1 MKNLKLKFIALLIL
15 AAGIGAAC
23 SVDDKDNYCFS
34 SAYVPISA
42 VTGPTTTKINVPIT
56 FNVSYLPGGTCG
68 KLNHIVESKPTT
80 DEPLKRNITVLV
92 DYVGCQCPATDK
104 ALTDP
109 YTFTASAAGTYELK
123 FSTSDVKVP
132 IVKTITV
139 TE

>member
-1 MKNLKLKFIALLIL
+1 MKNLKFKFIALLIF

-23 SVDDKDNYCFS
+23 SVDDNDNYCFS

-68 KLNHIVESKPTT
+68 KLNHIVESKLTT
-80 DEPLKRNITVLV
+80 EEPLKKSISVLV
-92 DYVGCQCPATDK
+92 NFEGCQCPATDK
-104 ALTDP
+104 VLTDP
-109 YTFTASAAGTYELK
+109 YTFTASTVGSYELK
-123 FSTSDVKVP
+123 FLTKDSAAP
-132 IVKTITV
+132 IIKTITV